1 MNVCKHN
8 GKWMWDNEKVG
19 WLVGRCETENS
30 RRKMKWNWI
39 RLFKWTNRHNRIIV
53 GIWVYMNKKTS
64 YVKINKKCTID
75 ARPMHKK
82 LQHLFSRWNKFKRIT
97 LCFGTIQKKRA
108 SVSMYSFHHEFVD
121 ALKNWRW
128 SLITFTQNAEREK
141 KVVNS
146 PIRKL

>member
-1 MNVCKHN
+1 MCANTMAN
-8 GKWMWDNEKVG
+8 GCETTRRWDG
-19 WLVGRCETENS
+19 WLVDVKLKIAGE
-30 RRKMKWNWI
+30 KWNEIEFVCLNERIDTIESSLVFECTWI
-39 RLFKWTNRHNRIIV
+39 
-53 GIWVYMNKKTS
+53 KKTS